1 MELLDTFVP
10 PTIDFFRQRIEQE
23 RESRPRHGASG
34 AADIL
39 TAAAMA
45 GKSKAHTDA
54 IYGSVSTTDIVQTIR
69 GALAHNDEAA
79 RVILNEADVVFT
91 SGHDEGDASRV
102 KQLGVFKIDIQL
114 PGAEEPLVRNIRV
127 REKASEA

>member
-1 MELLDTFVP
+1 MELLNTFVP
-10 PTIDFFRQRIEQE
+10 PTIDFFRQRIEQD
-23 RESRPRHGASG
+23 RENRPRVGASG

-45 GKSKAHTDA
+45 NKSKAHADA
-54 IYGSVSTTDIVQTIR
+54 IYGSVSTTDVVQTIR

-79 RVILNEADVVFT
+79 RVILNEADVSFAT
-91 SGHDEGDASRV
+91 GHEEDDTSRV
-102 KQLGVFKIDIQL
+102 KQLGVFKLEIRL

>member
-1 MELLDTFVP
+1 MELLNTFVP
-10 PTIDFFRQRIEQE
+10 PTIDFFRQRIDQD
-23 RESRPRHGASG
+23 RESRQRPGASG

-45 GKSKAHTDA
+45 SKPKAHADA
-54 IYGSVSTTDIVQTIR
+54 IYGSVSTADVVQTIR

-79 RVILNEADVVFT
+79 RVILNEADVVFV
-91 SGHDEGDASRV
+91 SGHEEGDTSRV
-102 KQLGVFKIDIQL
+102 KQLGVFKIEIRL

-127 REKASEA
+127 REKTSEA